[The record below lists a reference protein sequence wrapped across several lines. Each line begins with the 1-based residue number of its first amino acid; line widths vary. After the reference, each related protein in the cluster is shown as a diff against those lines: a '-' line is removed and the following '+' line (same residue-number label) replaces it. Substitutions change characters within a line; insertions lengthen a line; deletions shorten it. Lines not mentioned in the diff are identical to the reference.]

1 MIHAWTIPSFGSKID
16 AVPGRINET
25 WFRAEETG
33 RYFGQC
39 SELCGKDHSYMP
51 IVVDVVTQEE
61 YDAWVAEQT
70 AAIDG
75 KPTKLAATK

>member
-1 MIHAWTIPSFGSKID
+1 
-16 AVPGRINET
+16 
-25 WFRAEETG
+25 
-33 RYFGQC
+33 
-39 SELCGKDHSYMP
+39 MP